1 MSAAQSRLGLRFS
14 IDNNFVDDPTDAAA
28 TLLGM
33 EFTGLSPTEKSILD
47 ALELMQV
54 AF

>member
-1 MSAAQSRLGLRFS
+1 MSAAESRLGLRFY
-14 IDNNFVDDPTDAAA
+14 IDNNLVDDPTGAAA
-28 TLLGM
+28 TLPGM
-33 EFTGLSPTEKSILD
+33 GFTGLSPTEKSILD